1 MVSSAEAMAQRLEAA
16 QGGGSSV
23 QYGDAY
29 EDDEEHR
36 KLIEAIK
43 EKNAKR
49 QAEKDARARHFLDEE
64 VKRLEKER
72 TQLRMAKQEL
82 EA

>member
-1 MVSSAEAMAQRLEAA
+1 MTAPKTRRLAIDPVRAMTRP
-16 QGGGSSV
+16 
-23 QYGDAY
+23 
-29 EDDEEHR
+29 H
-36 KLIEAIK
+36 IEAIK

-64 VKRLEKER
+64 VRRLEKER
-72 TQLRMAKQEL
+72 SQLRMAKQEL

>member
-16 QGGGSSV
+16 QGGSSV

-64 VKRLEKER
+64 VKRLERER

>member
-16 QGGGSSV
+16 QGGGSV

>member
-1 MVSSAEAMAQRLEAA
+1 MTRP
-16 QGGGSSV
+16 
-23 QYGDAY
+23 
-29 EDDEEHR
+29 H
-36 KLIEAIK
+36 IEAIK

-64 VKRLEKER
+64 VRRLEKER
-72 TQLRMAKQEL
+72 SQLRMAKQEL